1 MDLYINSAGI
11 VTSGGSNSTDDFLAT
26 APAYN
31 TNRLQCIE
39 PDYKPFIP
47 PMQLRRMSKAV
58 RMGIA
63 ASKISMEQNGEVV
76 SPDAISVGTAIGCIQ
91 DSEVFLSKM
100 VDQDEQM
107 LTPTSFIQSTH
118 NTVAGQIALLSGCKG
133 QNITFVHRGHSFEQ
147 AMIDAQL
154 YVDEHPGEKVL
165 VGGID
170 ELIDISLA
178 IFRRAGIYRYEN
190 STPDSILN
198 GSSGGS
204 IAGEGAA
211 FFIASDKPS
220 GNTSLHIKDIFLF
233 TAKDENDAVN
243 EVKQFLA
250 CHSADGKVDLA
261 MLGVNGDEKQKQF
274 YDVLRGEVF
283 KGISQAAFKH
293 VSGEYATVSAYALGL
308 IYHTACNN
316 KVPEFLLLNDAP
328 KQFRRIIL
336 INNYIHY
343 YSCWMIDVIGA

>member
-1 MDLYINSAGI
+1 
-11 VTSGGSNSTDDFLAT
+11 
-26 APAYN
+26 
-31 TNRLQCIE
+31 
-39 PDYKPFIP
+39 
-47 PMQLRRMSKAV
+47 MQLRRMSKAV

-63 ASKISMEQNGEVV
+63 ASKISMEQNGEIVA
-76 SPDAISVGTAIGCIQ
+76 PDAISVGTAIGCIQ

-107 LTPTSFIQSTH
+107 LTPTAFIQSTH
-118 NTVAGQIALLSGCKG
+118 NTVAGQIALLAGCKG
-133 QNITFVHRGHSFEQ
+133 HNFTFVQRGHSFEQ

-154 YVDEHPGEKVL
+154 YTDEHPGENVL

-190 STPDSILN
+190 STPDSVLN
-198 GSSGGS
+198 GSLGGS

-211 FFIASDKPS
+211 FFMVSDKPA
-220 GNTSLHIKDIFLF
+220 GNSSLHVKDIFLF
-233 TAKDENDAVN
+233 TSKDQLQAVN
-243 EVKQFLA
+243 EVKQFLS
-250 CHSADGKVDLA
+250 CHEVDGNIDMV

-274 YDVLRGEVF
+274 YDALRNDVF
-283 KGISQAAFKH
+283 KEISQAAFKH

-308 IYHTACNN
+308 VCHMARN
-316 KVPEFLLLNDAP
+316 KNVPDFLLLNQAP
-328 KQFRRIIL
+328 NQVKRVML

-343 YSCWMIDVIGA
+343 YSCWMIEVIGI

>member
-11 VTSGGSNSTDDFLAT
+11 VTSGGSNSTEDFLTT
-26 APAYN
+26 APSYD

-63 ASKISMEQNGEVV
+63 ASKISMEQNGEITN
-76 SPDAISVGTAIGCIQ
+76 PDAISVGTAIGCIQ

-100 VDQDEQM
+100 VDQNEQM
-107 LTPTSFIQSTH
+107 LTPTAFIQSTH
-118 NTVAGQIALLSGCKG
+118 NTVAGQIALLAGCKG

-211 FFIASDKPS
+211 FFMASDKPS

-233 TAKDENDAVN
+233 TAKDQQEAVN
-243 EVKQFLA
+243 DVQQFLS
-250 CHSADGKVDLA
+250 CHLAEGNVDMV
-261 MLGVNGDEKQKQF
+261 MLGVNGDENQKQF
-274 YDVLRGEVF
+274 YDKLRSEVF
-283 KGISQAAFKH
+283 NGTSQAAFKH

-308 IYHTACNN
+308 IYHMAKSKN
-316 KVPEFLLLNDAP
+316 VPEFLLLNSAP
-328 KQFRRIIL
+328 QQFKRVML

-343 YSCWMIDVIGA
+343 YSCWMIEVVGA